1 MMTGPQRKL
10 VTIRIIVLLLVALL
24 FLIARLVRFVHAQT
38 PTAAEISKKET
49 VATAFQPPQPAQIDA
64 IPVRSALAFF

>member
-1 MMTGPQRKL
+1 MTGPQRKL

-38 PTAAEISKKET
+38 PAATEISKKET
-49 VATAFQPPQPAQIDA
+49 VATTFQPPKLTQFPFALL
-64 IPVRSALAFF
+64 LAFF